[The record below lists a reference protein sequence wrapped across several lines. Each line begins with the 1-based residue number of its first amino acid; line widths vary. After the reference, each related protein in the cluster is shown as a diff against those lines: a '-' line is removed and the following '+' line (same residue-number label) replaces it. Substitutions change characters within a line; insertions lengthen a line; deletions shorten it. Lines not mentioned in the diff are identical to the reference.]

1 MGREVSFH
9 GNDMSD
15 DFGSDSRHG
24 QHTVFDSFQS
34 LISGHSSRNLPVLK
48 LPEDPGLWG

>member
-1 MGREVSFH
+1 MGLDPDAGLLSRGAMGREVSFH

-24 QHTVFDSFQS
+24 QQTQC
-34 LISGHSSRNLPVLK
+34 LIGSKPFFWAQL
-48 LPEDPGLWG
+48 